1 MCGNHYSNPVRP
13 IRGSWDQIWPP
24 GALQDP
30 RGPPKGPFGAK
41 TGPFGGPGGPEEAIY
56 QVKMSGDHD
65 YNPVI
70 PIGSSCDQIWSP
82 GALRV
87 PKGPPKG
94 PFGAKTGPLGG
105 PGGPEEAKYQ
115 VKVSGNHDSSP
126 VRPIGSSWDQIWP
139 PGALRDPLGPQ
150 QGLLGPTGLLLGAL
164 EYRRGL

>member
-1 MCGNHYSNPVRP
+1 
-13 IRGSWDQIWPP
+13 
-24 GALQDP
+24 
-30 RGPPKGPFGAK
+30 
-41 TGPFGGPGGPEEAIY
+41 
-56 QVKMSGDHD
+56 MSGDHD

-115 VKVSGNHDSSP
+115 VKVSGDHDSNP
-126 VRPIGSSWDQIWP
+126 VRPIGSSWDQTWS
-139 PGALRDPLGPQ
+139 PGPSESLRGPQ
-150 QGLLGPTGLLLGAL
+150 KALLGPKRALFGAL
-164 EYRRGL
+164 ECRRGQLKGPRM